1 MKKHK
6 IKKKI
11 QKYIKTTFY
20 KSKNKKKK
28 KKIKIKLKKKNNKE
42 SKLKK
47 NLIDVKSLILQTS
60 C

>member
-47 NLIDVKSLILQTS
+47 NLIDVKSLIL
-60 C
+60 